1 VANVAPRERHMTEGI
16 RFKVLAAIGFA
27 SVIALSSFA
36 LVAALAVERSATDD
50 SERIMTE
57 YRHGVGAAR
66 QLDLGAERLVAAARG
81 YLLTTD
87 DSFVGPLEDAR
98 KQFEVHVRALE
109 QNLRSPGQEQFLF
122 RIRQATD
129 GYRLA
134 LARLTPDRTGSLD
147 RAEISRV
154 FEELLVPRRLA
165 LTRAIQD
172 LVDAREAQLAERQ
185 ARVRTRIAR
194 SARRVVGIGLLTP
207 LLALLLAVVVSRRL
221 NHLYAMQ
228 RAAAARA
235 ENAVARRDELLG
247 IVAHDLRSPLNV
259 IALRANLMHDDAGDD
274 KARES
279 SAAITRTVARMDHL
293 ISSLLDS
300 AAIESGQLR
309 VVKGDCAVADI
320 VAQMV
325 ELFEPMAGHK
335 GIHFQVRTP
344 EEEIHISA
352 DRERIVQVL
361 SNLLS
366 NAIRLARPGDRVEL
380 RLSCADGRVRF
391 DVCDTGP
398 GIPVELRPR
407 IFERY
412 YRGGGPGRGV
422 GLGLYIAKA
431 IVTSHGGDIEVA
443 TETGKGTVFR
453 VQLPVRPIAIAS
465 GLAVQEP
472 AGPGSGGLTIATI
485 AE

>member
-1 VANVAPRERHMTEGI
+1 MTESN

-50 SERIMTE
+50 SERIMAE

-66 QLDLGAERLVAAARG
+66 QLELGAERLVAAARG

-87 DSFVGPLEDAR
+87 PSFEGALEAAR
-98 KQFEVHVRALE
+98 QEFEVHVRALE
-109 QNLRSPGQEQFLF
+109 QHLRSPGQEHFLYL
-122 RIRQATD
+122 IHQATN
-129 GYRLA
+129 GYRSA
-134 LARLTPDRTGSLD
+134 LARLTPDRTGALD
-147 RAEISRV
+147 RAEMSRV
-154 FEELLVPRRLA
+154 FEELLVPRRQA

-172 LVDAREAQLAERQ
+172 LVDAREAGLASGQ
-185 ARVRTRIAR
+185 ARVRAR
-194 SARRVVGIGLLTP
+194 SARAERRVIGIGLLAP
-207 LLALLLAVVVSRRL
+207 LLALFLAFVVSRRL

-228 RAAAARA
+228 RAAASRA
-235 ENAVARRDELLG
+235 ENAVSRRDELLG

-259 IALRANLMHDDAGDD
+259 IALRANLLREDARDE
-274 KARES
+274 KVRES

-309 VVKGDCAVADI
+309 VVKDDCAIADL
-320 VAQMV
+320 VAQVV
-325 ELFEPMAGHK
+325 ELFEPMATQK
-335 GIHFQVRTP
+335 GIRFQVRMCD
-344 EEEIHISA
+344 EEVHISA

-366 NAIRLARPGDRVEL
+366 NAIRLAGSGDRVEL
-380 RLSCADGRVRF
+380 QVTSADGRVRF

-412 YRGGGPGRGV
+412 YRGDGPGRGV

-431 IVTSHGGDIEVA
+431 IVTSHGGDIQVA
-443 TETGKGTVFR
+443 TETGKGTIFR
-453 VQLPVRPIAIAS
+453 VQLPVRQSVNAS
-465 GLAVQEP
+465 DLALQEP
-472 AGPGSGGLTIATI
+472 AGPPNGGPA
-485 AE
+485 AEPSARRHRA